1 MRFATLSC
9 AGPNRRRSASRGGL
23 ITVAGLPGG
32 RKARRRETSG
42 EGGIRTLGTL
52 WVHTLSRRAPS
63 ATRAPLRQKPRS
75 QKSGTCA
82 SGSRQLR
89 SRDSRLVSARA
100 APDRLHHDGEDPPL
114 VGSGFRSRALA
125 CRLSGIVA
133 FAPCRVRRCSLPW
146 PPC

>member
-1 MRFATLSC
+1 MAT
-9 AGPNRRRSASRGGL
+9 PRSACSLEPSRN
-23 ITVAGLPGG
+23 LPP
-32 RKARRRETSG
+32 ARREVSKDANFLSG

-125 CRLSGIVA
+125 CRLSGIVV